1 MEKLGNKIIATLNCL
16 IALLLALM
24 AVFVFGNVI
33 MRYFFNSSLTWA
45 EEISRFLF
53 IWLIFMGSIV
63 AFKDNEHLG
72 VDTLVNKL
80 SPKGKKILYVINC
93 VVILITMTL
102 TLDGSWRLTILN
114 VDQSSPAIGL
124 PYAYVYSSGVLLS
137 IGMGFIVAKNLYML
151 FSGKLAES
159 DLVMT
164 SDSEE
169 NTREIESIAQQ
180 SASNQEIQYAGDIRK

>member
-180 SASNQEIQYAGDIRK
+180 SASNQEIQYAGEIRK